1 MPASPRTSCPTSGRS
16 SRRSTRTTSRTSSER
31 AEMPRPLDEEL
42 VRAREALDRGFP
54 EEAVERLGRYRA
66 DPRAAEGLGE
76 AFRRLKRPAT
86 AMIEPTPGVMA
97 AKERALR
104 LVAIVSALIAVTG
117 LVAAVLIG
125 IST

>member
-1 MPASPRTSCPTSGRS
+1 VAEVRADQRGLLQ
-16 SRRSTRTTSRTSSER
+16 ER
-31 AEMPRPLDEEL
+31 VALARPLDEEL

-66 DPRAAEGLGE
+66 DPRAAEML
-76 AFRRLKRPAT
+76 AQAAVMLKRPAN
-86 AMIEPTPGVMA
+86 AMVEPTPEVLA
-97 AKERALR
+97 AKDRALK
-104 LVAIVSALIAVTG
+104 LVAIVSVLIAITG